1 MKAQTPNFTAEIEFL
16 FGAIG
21 KSALDELDGL
31 LDGFVRSQQ
40 EMEVIG
46 HQNEFVQAI
55 FPLVAIAKKDIEEEV
70 GHSVRLEHMSALG
83 TRRRHEVSFHNRYL
97 GGRVADPFVLL
108 ISIPQPES
116 RVPRPWLF
124 QGREATLSTRFLPV
138 PLCTHSHSRL
148 RKSARRRG
156 TRGFVLRQMDQNH
169 EGRASPCLWV

>member
-1 MKAQTPNFTAEIEFL
+1 MRKAFIQNKAISRRAIGVQLGYFTQVRPHGVHLNVFPEFGILLPVSDASIMKARTPNFTAEIEF
-16 FGAIG
+16 FFSAIR
-21 KSALDELDGL
+21 KAAFDELDGL

-97 GGRVADPFVLL
+97 GG
-108 ISIPQPES
+108 
-116 RVPRPWLF
+116 
-124 QGREATLSTRFLPV
+124 
-138 PLCTHSHSRL
+138 
-148 RKSARRRG
+148 
-156 TRGFVLRQMDQNH
+156 
-169 EGRASPCLWV
+169 